1 MTEHAAVHNSRYKDT
16 VFKSRLEARYAAFF
30 DLAGWA
36 WEYEPLVLNGWTP
49 NFRVT
54 FPCGHSECNATH
66 ILLVEVQPYFNI
78 SDFEGHPGN
87 KYHWGWDYDKNVA
100 LPFDAS
106 ACFGISPEV
115 SSFMMTH
122 GAGGGEDRITDWV
135 HNWEALWETADSQ
148 VENKPR
154 NFAAEA
160 AKDLMY
166 RKKEWRHLSS
176 KVTRQIDEYLNI
188 LRNAVH
194 FSVPLGFGSCEND
207 FDDAVNNIIEW
218 DTDVKVFRLPYKRI
232 TLSVTYVDKDGQKED
247 VLLICEERPAG
258 SFTAFKNAVLGE
270 PGEIFSPSGDHA
282 IVMYPVARDP
292 DAKITNDRIFDDS
305 MFVIACDFE
314 WWFDACPRVLVAALP
329 SAGFEGIT
337 VGADHKKNADAVCL
351 MHAET
356 LLRFL
361 YSLATTH
368 TEEVIQQA
376 SPKNN
381 RRILDG
387 KLPIWEVKTLVLKTP
402 VTRTVSEYQGGTH
415 ASPRQHIR
423 RGHYRHYKSG
433 KIAWVR
439 DCIVGSLEKGFVH
452 KDYRVEP
459 AAA

>member
-1 MTEHAAVHNSRYKDT
+1 MAEHAVTHTSRYKDT

-115 SSFMMTH
+115 SLFMMTH

-135 HNWEALWETADSQ
+135 QNWEALWETADSK
-148 VENKPR
+148 VESAPR
-154 NFAAEA
+154 NFAARVLKELKQHLA
-160 AKDLMY
+160 N
-166 RKKEWRHLSS
+166 KKANGAHFRS
-176 KVTRQIDEYLNI
+176 KTAEKEYLDTCRVI
-188 LRNAVH
+188 NASVH
-194 FSVPLGFGSCEND
+194 FEVDKAALEPDQSKP
-207 FDDAVNNIIEW
+207 IP
-218 DTDVKVFRLPYKRI
+218 DTLRLPYENI
-232 TLSVTYVDKDGQKED
+232 TLRIGDDDCLIVASNYAFSVTY
-247 VLLICEERPAG
+247 
-258 SFTAFKNAVLGE
+258 
-270 PGEIFSPSGDHA
+270 
-282 IVMYPVARDP
+282 
-292 DAKITNDRIFDDS
+292 DD
-305 MFVIACDFE
+305 D
-314 WWFDACPRVLVAALP
+314 
-329 SAGFEGIT
+329 
-337 VGADHKKNADAVCL
+337 N
-351 MHAET
+351 AET
-356 LLRFL
+356 GTVEDAYRDGLIVVRVVLRDGKTSTQVPYNAYIAHKAVVKVNEDNGHRTIPFEVVKSVPHEDQGEVTETLKQFTSQCAANLLRFL
-361 YSLATTH
+361 HRLATTH